1 MAKSNFLDSSK
12 PLFSKPI
19 SMGASMMKDD
29 DHSAASQFFG
39 YLFSVRD
46 QAHLAHLRVSGLG
59 AFAAHMALGDFY
71 DGILDKT
78 DELIEVYQGMNGII
92 PITIPGSTFVD
103 GLTLVK
109 GCREYVEQNRM
120 KVCECSHIQNI
131 IDEVVALIDRTIY
144 KLENLK

>member
-1 MAKSNFLDSSK
+1 MAKSSFLDSSK

-19 SMGASMMKDD
+19 SMGMPKSE
-29 DHSAASQFFG
+29 DHSGASSFFG

-59 AFAAHMALGDFY
+59 AFAAHSALGDFY
-71 DGILDKT
+71 DGLLDKT

-92 PITIPGSTFVD
+92 PITIPGSTYVD
-103 GLTLVK
+103 ALTLVK
-109 GCREYVEQNRM
+109 GCREYVEQHRRD
-120 KVCECSHIQNI
+120 VCDCSHIQNI

>member
-1 MAKSNFLDSSK
+1 MAKTNFLDSSK

-19 SMGASMMKDD
+19 SMGSSMTKDE
-29 DHSAASQFFG
+29 DHSGASQYFG

-59 AFAAHMALGDFY
+59 AFAAHMALGEFY

-78 DELIEVYQGMNGII
+78 DQLIEVYQGMNGII
-92 PITIPGSTFVD
+92 PITIPGSTYVEP
-103 GLTLVK
+103 LTLVK
-109 GCREYVEQNRM
+109 GCREYVKQNRFN
-120 KVCECSHIQNI
+120 VCDCSHVQNI
-131 IDEVVALIDRTIY
+131 IDELIALTDRTIY